1 MDNKR
6 IDIDTDIYVIR
17 TLEQVLKIKFIIF
30 EMYPHNLP
38 ISIGDMV
45 LYKGRPHRVLS
56 IPNEK
61 TNSYNLY
68 NSYTEIKDVSPT
80 KVKIYTDN
88 PLNTFRIFCDYDAE
102 HEQIEFNDYMYIV
115 LSKYDNEETGQET
128 VSKFK
133 LVQNTNTTYI
143 FSQDKIP
150 IYIKY
155 LIFNSCPNLDR
166 DKLIKMG
173 FKNDNLQNEILD
185 FGTIRSRN
193 IQQENIRNDID
204 AINNKISQYK
214 NEYKRLKSTKDKSLE
229 EQAEELLYRE
239 EIKDLK
245 ERRAMLKEFLGQQD
259 KTSKPV
265 IPEDV
270 VGGATTPR
278 PSQQYYSNINQYNPT
293 GYPLN
298 QNIPGNVVYLPR
310 QGYPYQNSY
319 YSKQYNVPYNVSQNK
334 AKDQKS
340 KLSFYITIELELFPG
355 TSANVFQ
362 KSVVKCQSTFERIRE
377 SWADIFG
384 FEYRPA
390 PMTEAYSYIAE
401 PIKKDDNKNKTEK
414 NKSEL
419 KSTTDK
425 STTDKSTTDK
435 SKTRKNR
442 SFK

>member
-1 MDNKR
+1 M
-6 IDIDTDIYVIR
+6 
-17 TLEQVLKIKFIIF
+17 
-30 EMYPHNLP
+30 
-38 ISIGDMV
+38 
-45 LYKGRPHRVLS
+45 
-56 IPNEK
+56 
-61 TNSYNLY
+61 
-68 NSYTEIKDVSPT
+68 
-80 KVKIYTDN
+80 
-88 PLNTFRIFCDYDAE
+88 
-102 HEQIEFNDYMYIV
+102 
-115 LSKYDNEETGQET
+115 
-128 VSKFK
+128 
-133 LVQNTNTTYI
+133 
-143 FSQDKIP
+143 
-150 IYIKY
+150 
-155 LIFNSCPNLDR
+155 
-166 DKLIKMG
+166 
-173 FKNDNLQNEILD
+173 
-185 FGTIRSRN
+185 
-193 IQQENIRNDID
+193 
-204 AINNKISQYK
+204 
-214 NEYKRLKSTKDKSLE
+214 E

-355 TSANVFQ
+355 TSANMFQ

-425 STTDKSTTDK
+425 STTDKS
-435 SKTRKNR
+435 KTRKNR